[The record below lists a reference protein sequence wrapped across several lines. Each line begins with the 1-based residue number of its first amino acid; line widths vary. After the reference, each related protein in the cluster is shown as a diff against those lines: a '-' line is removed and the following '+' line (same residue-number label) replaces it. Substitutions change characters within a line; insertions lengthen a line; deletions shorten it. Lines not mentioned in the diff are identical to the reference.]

1 MKNLVEKRGKLL
13 FTVDSALLRELGE
26 RLVGKAHIA
35 LAELVKNSFD
45 ADATKCTITFRAN
58 EIEIVDDGHGMT
70 LQEFERFWMR
80 VGTTHKAGEVYS
92 RTLRRPLT
100 GSKGVGRLAVQFLA
114 NKVEIQS
121 TAAGGNLSLN
131 VKVDW
136 NDAVHHEFITE
147 ASADFELTSS
157 LSSYANDSPHGFRVI
172 LSGLRQD
179 WDNQSL
185 KGLAQEVWTLKAPFD
200 GFAGKG
206 NLDQSHN
213 FNIEIESSE
222 DTDLELSLF
231 SQQASAAIE
240 QWIAKIEGVIERGRK
255 NNKQRV
261 KITFQDGKVFE
272 ESFYVSENENCQIDS
287 ATWEI
292 RIFNLSGHYGSKIKV
307 GDARKYF
314 SEFGGVHVYDGPFRL
329 PYYGIEQD
337 WLGIELDHSHRKVRS
352 ALLPSH
358 FHVERAL
365 NDLPTQGRILGVVRI
380 NTGSEHQH
388 ASPRAIKSGDYLKI
402 QVTRDRLQINKAYD
416 QLKNAV
422 RRSVDLYAV
431 FSMRQ
436 RHENARRE
444 RPELSPVSQAVGL
457 QGLLS
462 EYKNEIPK
470 RVYNEVSAAIE
481 TFTSSV
487 EKEQVYSDSITS
499 LLGPL
504 ATAGMSALALEHET
518 SRQLSILERIAK
530 NLSGSGIRA
539 EESAKEIRKWILDF
553 KSMRR
558 VFEPLANQ
566 EDRETIKPLRAARVI
581 DIVIDSLQHFMNST
595 TVTQDIPTNIL
606 LPAATFVEWQ
616 GIFQNVFT
624 NALNAMLAVKQVRK
638 IHVDAGY
645 RGKNRAWV
653 HISDSGSGVDLSDT
667 ETLFEPFRRKGD
679 IPEQRRAMGLG
690 GHGLGLTIVQMI
702 AESRGCSVRFV
713 EPAQG
718 FNTTFEIEWRI

>member
-1 MKNLVEKRGKLL
+1 MKNLSEKNGKLW

-45 ADATKCTITFRAN
+45 ADATRCVITFRED

-70 LQEFERFWMR
+70 LKEFERFWMR

-92 RTLRRPLT
+92 RKLKRPLT

-121 TAAGGNLSLN
+121 SVDGEDQTLN
-131 VKVDW
+131 VLVDW

-147 ASADFELTSS
+147 ASADFEITSNAN
-157 LSSYANDSPHGFRVI
+157 SYARNSNHGFRVI

-213 FNIEIESSE
+213 FDIEIKS
-222 DTDLELSLF
+222 DTDLELSSF
-231 SQQASAAIE
+231 SEQATAAIE

-261 KITFQDGKVFE
+261 KISFQDGRVFE
-272 ESFYVSENENCQIDS
+272 ETFAVSEDNNCQIDS
-287 ATWEI
+287 VTWEI
-292 RIFNLSGHYGSKIKV
+292 RIFNLSGHFGSKIKV
-307 GDARKYF
+307 GDARRYF

-329 PYYGIEQD
+329 PYYGIQQD

-365 NDLPTQGRILGVVRI
+365 NDLPTQGRILGVVRV
-380 NTGSEHQH
+380 NTGGEQQQ
-388 ASPRAIKSGDYLKI
+388 ATPRAIRSGDYLKI
-402 QVTRDRLQINKAYD
+402 QVTRDRLQINKAYE

-436 RHENARRE
+436 RHEDARRE
-444 RPELSPVSQAVGL
+444 RPELSPVSQAKGL
-457 QGLLS
+457 RGLLI
-462 EYKNEIPK
+462 EYEADIPK
-470 RVYNEVSAAIE
+470 KVFHEVSNAIE
-481 TFTSSV
+481 TFAASA
-487 EKEQVYSDSITS
+487 EKEQIYTDSITS

-518 SRQLSILERIAK
+518 TRQLVILDRIARDLDSSQIDPK
-530 NLSGSGIRA
+530 KTAN
-539 EESAKEIRKWILDF
+539 EIRTWVVEF
-553 KSMRR
+553 KAMRR

-566 EDRETIKPLRAARVI
+566 EDRETIKSLRVERVI
-581 DIVIDSLQHFMNST
+581 DIVIDSLEHFMKGTAISQN
-595 TVTQDIPTNIL
+595 IPRDL
-606 LPAATFVEWQ
+606 RLPAATLVEWQ
-616 GIFQNVFT
+616 GIFQNVLT
-624 NALNAMLAVKQVRK
+624 NALNAMLTENRKRK
-638 IHVDAGY
+638 IQINAGY

-667 ETLFEPFRRKGD
+667 ETLFEPFRRKGE

-702 AESRGCSVRFV
+702 AESRGCNVRFI
-713 EPAQG
+713 EPDIG
-718 FNTTFEIEWRI
+718 FNTTFEIEWKI